1 MVKTEKLPPGYSQE
15 KYLLKK
21 RETEHKLCA
30 EYSDLVKR
38 GFKPIRST
46 LRTKHTIEGTT
57 YPCKTTVNQWIKK
70 LSPIK
75 PVGFAD
81 ASDLEFLGIQICVKY
96 APGLSMFPGSPEGD
110 LFKHL

>member
-1 MVKTEKLPPGYSQE
+1 MVKTENCPKRHSQE
-15 KYLLKK
+15 EYYRLKLATK
-21 RETEHKLCA
+21 RRLCE

-46 LRTKHTIEGTT
+46 LREKHTIPGTS

-96 APGLSMFPGSPEGD
+96 APGLSLFPGSPEEGP
-110 LFKHL
+110 FKYL